1 VSNKSCYQPTL
12 FEVLCR
18 RELRSW
24 PVHLW
29 EKPVGKTRARR
40 SANWLV
46 ARENTLLMIAAT
58 LAEAIVSVLF
68 QHSATILSSQVVV
81 VLAEHVVC

>member
-1 VSNKSCYQPTL
+1 
-12 FEVLCR
+12 
-18 RELRSW
+18 
-24 PVHLW
+24 
-29 EKPVGKTRARR
+29 
-40 SANWLV
+40 
-46 ARENTLLMIAAT
+46 MIAAT